1 MSIEKKTY
9 FNESRKSLK
18 QQLLFKVSLFKFYFV
33 SAFLYLNFYNEHFVK
48 QIASLCLQLAIKSAI
63 F

>member
-1 MSIEKKTY
+1 MNPE
-9 FNESRKSLK
+9 NHWK